1 MITLFIMILF
11 FACSTNSNPII
22 TLPLRSEISD
32 TLIDLGHFKWFDKL
46 SIDTVIN
53 IGGKEIKG
61 TVGIISFQEKEQI
74 AGSNE
79 VRNELLAFKTMKDGK
94 VFMSF
99 DCNGNNSLIDEK
111 LYICDGSVK
120 VSIDS
125 LKLLD
130 GGKITHQHF
139 YIVPTKSSFGPIS
152 KGKDKLIQYGV
163 SIVPIYKY
171 ADLVDSNKVY
181 QIVITNMLRNFYT
194 KENSFVWIISN
205 NIIKS
210 GFKIWETPMYKIGD
224 TLYLKNGMYKF
235 TDLDSLGQSC
245 KFVKLP
251 FSGSHRGIETGDLA
265 IEIELNNILD
275 NKKINLSTDKY
286 TLLDFWGTWCN
297 PCRELTPDLQEI
309 YSKYGFTKLKLI
321 SIASDDRSSVM
332 NYIKG
337 QNIKWDNVVDP
348 FDVGPICRKYKVNNF
363 PTFVL
368 IDPKGRI
375 VYRGIG
381 KVGLEKIKLII
392 SGI

>member
-1 MITLFIMILF
+1 MIF
-11 FACSTNSNPII
+11 FLACSTNQSPII
-22 TLPLRSEISD
+22 TLPLRSENSD
-32 TLIDLGHFKWFDKL
+32 TLIDGGAFKYFHNL
-46 SIDTVIN
+46 SNDTVIN

-61 TVGIISFQEKEQI
+61 TLGKITFQEKEQI

-79 VRNELLAFKTMKDGK
+79 IRSELLAFKTMKDGN

-99 DCNGNNSLIDEK
+99 DCNGNNSLFDEK

-125 LKLLD
+125 LQVLD

-139 YIVPTKSSFGPIS
+139 YIIPEKSPIGLKP
-152 KGKDKLIQYGV
+152 KGKDKLILYGV
-163 SIVPIYKY
+163 LILPIYKY

-181 QIVITNMLRNFYT
+181 QIVITNMFRNFYT
-194 KENSFVWIISN
+194 KENSFVWIISKN
-205 NIIKS
+205 DIKS

-235 TDLDSLGQSC
+235 VDLDSLGQNC
-245 KFVKLP
+245 KFIKLP
-251 FSGSHRGIETGDLA
+251 SSGSHRGIEIGDLA
-265 IEIELNNILD
+265 IEIELKNILD

-309 YSKYGFTKLKLI
+309 YSKYGSTKLKLI
-321 SIASDDRSSVM
+321 SIASDDKSSVM
-332 NYIKG
+332 NYIEG

-348 FDVGPICRKYKVNNF
+348 FDVGPICRKYKINNF

-381 KVGLEKIKLII
+381 KEGLEKIKLII

>member
-1 MITLFIMILF
+1 MITLFVLIF
-11 FACSTNSNPII
+11 FLACNTNSNTII
-22 TLPLRSEISD
+22 TLPLRSENSD
-32 TLIDLGHFKWFDKL
+32 TLIDLGHFMWFDNL
-46 SIDTVIN
+46 SNDTVIN
-53 IGGKEIKG
+53 IGGKEVKG
-61 TVGIISFQEKEQI
+61 TLGKISFQDKEQI
-74 AGSNE
+74 AGNNE
-79 VRNELLAFKTMKDGK
+79 VQSELLAFKTMKDGN

-99 DCNGNNSLIDEK
+99 DCNGNNSLFDEK

-130 GGKITHQHF
+130 GGKITHQPI
-139 YIVPTKSSFGPIS
+139 YIIPKKHSLGLIP
-152 KGKDKLIQYGV
+152 KRKDKLSQYGV
-163 SIVPIYKY
+163 SILPIYKY

-181 QIVITNMLRNFYT
+181 QIVITNMFRNFYT

-205 NIIKS
+205 SVIKS

-235 TDLDSLGQSC
+235 ANLDSLGQNC

-251 FSGSHRGIETGDLA
+251 SSGSHRGIETDDLA

-309 YSKYGFTKLKLI
+309 YSKYGSTKLKLI
-321 SIASDDRSSVM
+321 SIASDDKSSVM

-337 QNIKWDNVVDP
+337 QNIQWDNVVDP
-348 FDVGPICRKYKVNNF
+348 FDVGPICRRYKVNNF

>member
-1 MITLFIMILF
+1 
-11 FACSTNSNPII
+11 
-22 TLPLRSEISD
+22 
-32 TLIDLGHFKWFDKL
+32 
-46 SIDTVIN
+46 
-53 IGGKEIKG
+53 
-61 TVGIISFQEKEQI
+61 
-74 AGSNE
+74 
-79 VRNELLAFKTMKDGK
+79 
-94 VFMSF
+94 
-99 DCNGNNSLIDEK
+99 
-111 LYICDGSVK
+111 
-120 VSIDS
+120 
-125 LKLLD
+125 
-130 GGKITHQHF
+130 
-139 YIVPTKSSFGPIS
+139 
-152 KGKDKLIQYGV
+152 
-163 SIVPIYKY
+163 
-171 ADLVDSNKVY
+171 
-181 QIVITNMLRNFYT
+181 MLRNFYT
-194 KENSFVWIISN
+194 KENSFVWILSN
-205 NIIKS
+205 NGIKS

-235 TDLDSLGQSC
+235 AELDSLGLNC
-245 KFVKLP
+245 KFIKLP
-251 FSGSHRGIETGDLA
+251 SSGSHRGIETGDLT

-309 YSKYGFTKLKLI
+309 YSKYGSTKLKLI
-321 SIASDDRSSVM
+321 SIANDDKSSVI

-348 FDVGPICRKYKVNNF
+348 FDVGPICRKYKVNSF